1 MPLPTYDLRPTD
13 IHKSINLE
21 RVLRLFLH
29 YNNKNTNY
37 TITYTLPNYNITT
50 EKELNLLIEYRGAG
64 QALTS
69 LTYEG
74 SLNFLLLVIEAE
86 KTNQGAI

>member
-13 IHKSINLE
+13 IHKSVDLE

-29 YNNKNTNY
+29 YNGDGTNY
-37 TITYTLPNYNITT
+37 TKAYALPSYSITT
-50 EKELNLLIEYRGAG
+50 EKELDLLIEYRGAR
-64 QALTS
+64 QALTY
-69 LTYEG
+69 LTYDG